1 MVKQVYISRL
11 RQERERRGWS
21 RNYIAEQ
28 IEVDVVTVGRWERGE
43 RLPHPIYRQKLC
55 DLFAMNALDLGLF
68 SEPSQES
75 DEEGAIADVPSRT
88 QDTEHEAPDPSVAE
102 LRNLNA
108 MEAVADPS
116 EHALAEKNK
125 LLPAS
130 SSPAFRKRRAFL
142 IGIGGLGIVTLT
154 GTGILFATR
163 TPSLTPSVSK
173 PAHISMDKPFQL
185 LFDPNTVNGINRL
198 SWSLDESYIAAA
210 TRTNMVSIWDRAK
223 GEPLQYHRTPNMWV
237 NDVAWSKTD
246 WIASSSADRLAGTL
260 EIWNLKE
267 DKPTV
272 AFQRP
277 HPLRSASWSPDG
289 NYLAFSGHSPT
300 VEVWDP
306 FSSIQISQ
314 YQYPGLGT
322 QYGISRVRW
331 SPQGNLLVCAAD
343 DGTVHVWEA
352 LTGQKKTIYSYHQ
365 GRVIDVVW
373 SPDGR
378 YIASASA
385 DKTVRVWEALS
396 GYTVRV
402 YRGHTDQVEGV
413 DWSLQGKYIVSGGK
427 DQTAQVWEAM
437 TGKLI
442 INHKIG
448 SVVETTLW
456 SKDGT
461 MFALGTDTKGIE
473 IWKFS

>member
-55 DLFAMNALDLGLF
+55 DLFEMNALDLGLF

-75 DEEGAIADVPSRT
+75 NEEGAIADVPSGI
-88 QDTEHEAPDPSVAE
+88 QDTKPAAPYEHT
-102 LRNLNA
+102 
-108 MEAVADPS
+108 
-116 EHALAEKNK
+116 LAEKKK
-125 LLPAS
+125 LLSAS
-130 SSPAFRKRRAFL
+130 RNVFRERRALL
-142 IGIGGLGIVTLT
+142 IGIGGFGIATLT
-154 GTGILFATR
+154 GSGLLLASR
-163 TPSLTPSVSK
+163 TPSLTPSVFK
-173 PAHISMDKPFQL
+173 HAHISMDKPFQL
-185 LFDPNTVNGINRL
+185 LFDPNKFNGINRL

-210 TRTNMVSIWDRAK
+210 TRTNVVSIWNRVK
-223 GEPLQYHRTPNMWV
+223 SELLHYHQTPNQWV

-246 WIASSSADRLAGTL
+246 WIASSSADLHAGSV

-267 DKPTV
+267 NKPIVT
-272 AFQRP
+272 FQRP
-277 HPLRSASWSPDG
+277 HAIRSASWSPDG

-300 VEVWDP
+300 VEVWNP
-306 FSSIQISQ
+306 FISRQISQ
-314 YQYPGLGT
+314 YQYPALGT

-331 SPQGNLLVCAAD
+331 SAQGNLLACAAD
-343 DGTVHVWEA
+343 DGTVHVCEA
-352 LTGQKKTIYSYHQ
+352 LTGQKKIIYSYHQ

-373 SPDGR
+373 SPDSR
-378 YIASASA
+378 YIASAGA

-396 GYTVRV
+396 GRTVSV
-402 YRGHTDQVEGV
+402 YKGHTDQVEGV
-413 DWSLQGKYIVSGGK
+413 DWSLQGKYIVSSGK
-427 DQTAQVWEAM
+427 DRTAQVWEAL
-437 TGKLI
+437 TGKMI
-442 INHKIG
+442 ISYKKINDI
-448 SVVETTLW
+448 VETTLW